1 MKAYEII
8 NLMDEWAKPYYI
20 DKWDNTGFQI
30 GDGNKEIKK
39 IILSL
44 NIDDV
49 LLEKAQSAG
58 ADMII
63 THHPIIFKPI
73 NNIISSDYK
82 GRLIMNIIKSD
93 IVVYNAHSNLDICK
107 NGVNDRLADILNLKN
122 SEVLSPLYQEKF
134 YKLVVFV
141 PEGYDEKIRDVLGKA
156 GAGWIGN
163 YSNCTYNIDGMGTFL
178 PLENTHPFIGQKN
191 VLERVKEKRIE
202 TIVRKREADGI
213 IEEMIKAHPY
223 EEVAY
228 DLYPLENK
236 GTDYGYGRVG
246 DIEEISMK
254 ALIEEIKRKLTVKN
268 IRVYGG
274 ENKKINRI
282 AVCGGSGGDFIYDAY
297 KKKAQVYITGDIK
310 YHEAQLAKELGLIL
324 IDSNHYDTEKI
335 ILPVIKEYILE
346 HTNEKIEVDIS
357 DINSYGFQEY

>member
-1 MKAYEII
+1 
-8 NLMDEWAKPYYI
+8 
-20 DKWDNTGFQI
+20 
-30 GDGNKEIKK
+30 
-39 IILSL
+39 
-44 NIDDV
+44 
-49 LLEKAQSAG
+49 
-58 ADMII
+58 
-63 THHPIIFKPI
+63 
-73 NNIISSDYK
+73 
-82 GRLIMNIIKSD
+82 
-93 IVVYNAHSNLDICK
+93 
-107 NGVNDRLADILNLKN
+107 
-122 SEVLSPLYQEKF
+122 
-134 YKLVVFV
+134 
-141 PEGYDEKIRDVLGKA
+141 
-156 GAGWIGN
+156 
-163 YSNCTYNIDGMGTFL
+163 MGTFL

-191 VLERVKEKRIE
+191 VLEKVKEKRIE
-202 TIVRKREADGI
+202 TIVREREADRI

-236 GTDYGYGRVG
+236 GADYGYGRVG

-297 KKKAQVYITGDIK
+297 RKNAQVYITGDIK